1 MNKAEIPDNE
11 DLRLRSVRQLGLL
24 DSLPQESY
32 DTITTLASEIC
43 GTSVALLTILDKDI
57 QWFKSK
63 KGLAADQTG
72 RDVSFC
78 GHAILKPN
86 EVFEVDNALEDTRFE
101 DNPLV
106 LDEET
111 HFRSYAGVPI
121 LNKQGLPLGT
131 LCVINKTPKKLS
143 IHQKR
148 SLIALGKQVEILYEY
163 HLQNTELKKAQNNQL
178 ENNKILREFAGN
190 VSHDLKM
197 PLANMIITSDIVKA
211 KYASVLDD
219 KGKEYLD
226 YIKNS
231 GLKLSEYITGLLE
244 YYSEDGSK
252 ASEVKEFFLNDL
264 LEDTID
270 LLHIDSNCD
279 IRLPVENLNIL
290 GNSAGLGQIMMNL
303 ISSSLKYNNAE
314 EIVIDIDCIEN
325 EEFYHFSVTDNGIGI
340 PEENL
345 DQIFELFTVINV
357 NGTPDERGHG
367 IGLSTVQKLVDTMN
381 GEISVK
387 STLNKDTTFNFS
399 ISKPEFNQ
407 IQAN

>member
-1 MNKAEIPDNE
+1 MKKPDIPKNE
-11 DLRLRSVRQLGLL
+11 DLRLRSVRQLALL

-32 DTITTLASEIC
+32 DNITTLASEIC
-43 GTSVALLTILDKDI
+43 GTPVALLTILDKDI
-57 QWFKSK
+57 QWFMSK
-63 KGLAADQTG
+63 NGLGADQTG

-78 GHAILKPN
+78 GHAILEPN
-86 EVFEVDNALEDTRFE
+86 KVFEVDNALEDSRFK

-111 HFRSYAGVPI
+111 HYRSYSGVPI

-211 KYASVLDD
+211 KYAGVIDEQ
-219 KGKEYLD
+219 GKEYLD

-244 YYSEDGSK
+244 YYSEDGAK
-252 ASEVKEFFLNDL
+252 AQEVKEFFLNDL

-279 IRLPVENLNIL
+279 IRLPEENLKIRVNR
-290 GNSAGLGQIMMNL
+290 AGLGQIMMNL
-303 ISSSLKYNNAE
+303 ISNSLKYNDAE
-314 EIVIDIDCIEN
+314 EIMIDIDCYEN
-325 EEFYHFSVTDNGIGI
+325 GAFYHFSVSDNGIGI

-357 NGTPDERGHG
+357 NRTSDERGHG
-367 IGLSTVQKLVDTMN
+367 IGLSTVQKLVDSMN
-381 GEISVK
+381 GQISVQ
-387 STLNKDTTFNFS
+387 SILNKGTTFNFS
-399 ISKPEFNQ
+399 LEKPTWN
-407 IQAN
+407 

>member
-1 MNKAEIPDNE
+1 MKKPDIPENE

-32 DTITTLASEIC
+32 DNITTLASEIC
-43 GTSVALLTILDKDI
+43 RTPVALLTILDKDI

-63 KGLAADQTG
+63 KGLGADQTG

-78 GHAILKPN
+78 GHAILEPN
-86 EVFEVDNALEDTRFE
+86 KVFEVDNALEDSRFE

-143 IHQKR
+143 IHQKK

-163 HLQNTELKKAQNNQL
+163 HLQNTELKKAQSNQL

-211 KYASVLDD
+211 KYASVLDE

-252 ASEVKEFFLNDL
+252 PSEVKEFFLNDL

-279 IRLPVENLNIL
+279 IRLPEENLKIRVNR
-290 GNSAGLGQIMMNL
+290 AGLGQIMMNL
-303 ISSSLKYNNAE
+303 ISNSLKYNDAE
-314 EIVIDIDCIEN
+314 EIVINIECYEN
-325 EEFYHFSVTDNGIGI
+325 GAFYHFSVSDNGIGI

-345 DQIFELFTVINV
+345 EQIFELFTVINV
-357 NGTPDERGHG
+357 KGTPDERGHG

-381 GEISVK
+381 GQISVQ
-387 STLNKDTTFNFS
+387 STLNKGTTFNFS
-399 ISKPEFNQ
+399 LEKPTWN
-407 IQAN
+407 

>member
-1 MNKAEIPDNE
+1 MNKAKIPDNE

-43 GTSVALLTILDKDI
+43 GTSVALLTILDKEI

-63 KGLAADQTG
+63 KGIAADQTG

-143 IHQKR
+143 IHLKR

-190 VSHDLKM
+190 ASHDLKM

>member
-1 MNKAEIPDNE
+1 MKEPEIPENE

-32 DTITTLASEIC
+32 DNITTLASEIC
-43 GTSVALLTILDKDI
+43 GTSVALLTILDKEI

-63 KGLAADQTG
+63 KGLGADQTG

-78 GHAILKPN
+78 GHAILEPN
-86 EVFEVDNALEDTRFE
+86 KVFEVDNALEDSRFA

-106 LDEET
+106 LNEET

-121 LNKQGLPLGT
+121 LDNKGLPLGT
-131 LCVINKTPKKLS
+131 LCVINKTPKKLN

-148 SLIALGKQVEILYEY
+148 SLIALGKQVEILYDY
-163 HLQNTELKKAQNNQL
+163 HLQNSRLKKVQSRQL

-211 KYASVLDD
+211 KYASVLDE

-244 YYSEDGSK
+244 YYSEVGTK

-270 LLHIDSNCD
+270 LLHIDANCD
-279 IRLPVENLNIL
+279 IRLPEENLKIR
-290 GNSAGLGQIMMNL
+290 GNRAGLGQIMMNL
-303 ISSSLKYNNAE
+303 ISNSLKYNTAE
-314 EIVIDIDCIEN
+314 EIVIEIDCSEEN
-325 EEFYHFSVTDNGIGI
+325 NFYYFSVTDNGIGI
-340 PEENL
+340 PEEKL
-345 DQIFELFTVINV
+345 DQIFDLFTVIEV
-357 NGTPDERGHG
+357 DGTPGERGHG

-387 STLNKDTTFNFS
+387 SVLNQGTTFNFS
-399 ISKPEFNQ
+399 LSKPN
-407 IQAN
+407 

>member
-1 MNKAEIPDNE
+1 MNKAEIPENE

-32 DTITTLASEIC
+32 DNITTLASEIC

-63 KGLAADQTG
+63 KGLAADQTD

-86 EVFEVDNALEDTRFE
+86 EVFEVDNALKDTRFE

-279 IRLPVENLNIL
+279 IRLPEENLNIL
-290 GNSAGLGQIMMNL
+290 GNRAGLGQIMMNL
-303 ISSSLKYNNAE
+303 ISNSLKYNDAE

-381 GEISVK
+381 GDISVK
-387 STLNKDTTFNFS
+387 STLNKGTTFNFS